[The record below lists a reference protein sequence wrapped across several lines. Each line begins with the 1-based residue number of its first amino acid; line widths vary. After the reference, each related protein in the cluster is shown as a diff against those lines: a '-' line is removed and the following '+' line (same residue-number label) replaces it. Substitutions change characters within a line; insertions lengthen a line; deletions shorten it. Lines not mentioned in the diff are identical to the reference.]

1 MIDQERKN
9 GTVRSRYEQL
19 KLDREPYLERARE
32 CARFTLPYLVPPEWH
47 TKDTEYPTPWQ
58 SVGAAGVINL
68 AAKNL
73 IALFPPNTAIFK
85 YSLDASILDELQG
98 KEQLRAEIEETLAQ
112 TERRVTF
119 ELESRAIRAP
129 LHEALLQDVVAG
141 NALLYVPAEGGMRT
155 YPLSRYVVKR
165 SPLGKVLEIIV
176 MENVPYRALPEA
188 VKKMLYPDGLP
199 SADKALEDLEVYTY
213 CDYRDKKCHVS
224 QEINGKEVPGS
235 KATYPED
242 CGPFI
247 PIRWSCIDG
256 EDYGRSFVEQW
267 LGDFNSLE
275 NLSRAM
281 AEGAAIAAKVVFMV
295 NPNSTVKARDLA
307 KVENGGFI
315 SGNAN
320 DVTTLQVQKSADLNV
335 AEVRANK
342 LEERLGKA
350 FLMTS
355 SIQRNGD
362 RVTAYEWQVLVQ
374 ELETT
379 LGGVYSLLSQ
389 ELQLPLVKRLLY
401 ILKKAG
407 KVPEIPKEY
416 AQPTIIAGMEAL
428 GRGNDLNKLRTFL
441 GTLTETIGP
450 EQVSKWVN
458 VSDII
463 SRTAVSIGID
473 TMGLIKTQE
482 QVVEEEQQAQQMAM
496 VQQAMGPGINQLGQM
511 IQNAQ
516 KGGLTDGGEQNEQ

>member
-1 MIDQERKN
+1 MSIENTKPN
-9 GTVRSRYEQL
+9 TIKSRYDQL
-19 KLDREPYLERARE
+19 KLEREPYLERARE
-32 CARFTLPYLVPPEWH
+32 CARYTLPYLIPPEWH

-58 SVGAAGVINL
+58 SVGAAGVVNL

-85 YSLDASILDELQG
+85 YALDTAVLEELQG
-98 KEQLRAEIEETLAQ
+98 KEKLRAQIEEALAQ

-119 ELESRAIRAP
+119 ELEARAIRTS

-176 MENVPYRALPEA
+176 MESVPYRALPEE
-188 VKKMLYPDGLP
+188 VKQMLYPEGLP
-199 SADKALEDLEVYTY
+199 SPDRALEDIEVYTY

-224 QEINGKEVPGS
+224 QEIKGMEIPGS
-235 KATYPED
+235 KMEYPED
-242 CGPFI
+242 CSPFI
-247 PIRWSCIDG
+247 PIRWTVVDG

-295 NPNSTVKARDLA
+295 NPNSQVKARDLA

-315 SGNAN
+315 VGNASE
-320 DVTTLQVQKSADLNV
+320 VTTLQVQKAADLNV

-342 LEERLGKA
+342 LEDRLGRV

-355 SIQRNGD
+355 SIQRNAD
-362 RVTAYEWQVLVQ
+362 RVTAYEWQILVQ

-401 ILKKAG
+401 ILRKAG
-407 KVPEIPKEY
+407 KIPEVPKDA

-441 GTLTETIGP
+441 GTLTDTIGP
-450 EQVSKWVN
+450 EQVARWVN

-473 TMGLIKTQE
+473 TLGLIKTEE
-482 QVVEEEQQAQQMAM
+482 QVMEEEQQAQQMALM
-496 VQQAMGPGINQLGQM
+496 QQAMGPGINQLGQM
-511 IQNAQ
+511 MQQAQ
-516 KGGLTDGGEQNEQ
+516 KGEEAANG

>member
-1 MIDQERKN
+1 MITPENTQSNTLK
-9 GTVRSRYEQL
+9 SRYDQL
-19 KLDREPYLERARE
+19 KLEREPYLERARE
-32 CARFTLPYLVPPEWH
+32 CAKFTLPYLIPPEWH

-85 YSLDASILDELQG
+85 YAMDTSIMEELQG
-98 KEQLRAEIEETLAQ
+98 REQLRARIEETLAQ

-119 ELESRAIRAP
+119 ELEARAIRAP

-176 MENVPYRALPEA
+176 MESVPYRALPEG
-188 VKKMLYPDGLP
+188 VKQMLYPEGLP
-199 SADKALEDLEVYTY
+199 SRERGLEDFEVYTCCEY
-213 CDYRDKKCHVS
+213 KDKKCHVS
-224 QEINGKEVPGS
+224 QEIKGMEIPGS
-235 KATYPED
+235 QAEYPED

-247 PIRWSCIDG
+247 PIRWNCVDG

-281 AEGAAIAAKVVFMV
+281 AEGSAIAAKVIFMV
-295 NPNSTVKARDLA
+295 NPNSQVKVRDLA
-307 KVENGGFI
+307 KAENGGFVV
-315 SGNAN
+315 GNAN
-320 DVTTLQVQKSADLNV
+320 EVTTLQVQKAADLHV

-401 ILKKAG
+401 ILKKNG
-407 KVPEIPKEY
+407 KIPEIPKDY

-450 EQVSKWVN
+450 EQVSRWVN

-473 TMGLIKTQE
+473 TMGLIKSEE
-482 QVVEEEQQAQQMAM
+482 QVMEEEQQAQQMAM
-496 VQQAMGPGINQLGQM
+496 MQQAMGPGINQLGQIM
-511 IQNAQ
+511 QNAQ
-516 KGGLTDGGEQNEQ
+516 KGEETANG